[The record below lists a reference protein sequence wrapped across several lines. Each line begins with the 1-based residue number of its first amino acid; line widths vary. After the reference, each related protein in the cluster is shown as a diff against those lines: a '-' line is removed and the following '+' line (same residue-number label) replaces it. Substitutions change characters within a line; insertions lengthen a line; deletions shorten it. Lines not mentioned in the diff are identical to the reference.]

1 MDVIRIVG
9 CSELFVLVSPTESR
23 RALTS
28 SRVWC
33 GWAEIPVGTKSQ
45 PRVAAITARFTI
57 TSRVLLSPARHL
69 EKKREGVQIT

>member
-23 RALTS
+23 RAL
-28 SRVWC
+28 C